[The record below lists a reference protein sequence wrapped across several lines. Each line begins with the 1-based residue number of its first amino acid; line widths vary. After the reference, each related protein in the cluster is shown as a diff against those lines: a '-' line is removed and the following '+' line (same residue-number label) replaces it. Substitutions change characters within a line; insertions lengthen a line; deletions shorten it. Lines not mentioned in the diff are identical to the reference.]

1 MKVSAC
7 RHAAPLDKMG
17 IVATH
22 PADGVLKER
31 LAFKSIVNR
40 FMVLSTVGLF
50 ICLATPMSNANA
62 VDNSD
67 SYRIYSHVTIYS
79 YKQYQCFDTLMSKES
94 HWNTKAT
101 NGKAIGI
108 PQGKSTSLIHMSGY
122 QQIDWAIAYIHHR
135 YGSAC
140 IALHHSMKMGWY

>member
-1 MKVSAC
+1 MKSSAC
-7 RHAAPLDKMG
+7 RYAAPLDKMG

-22 PADGVLKER
+22 PARRVWKER
-31 LAFKSIVNR
+31 LSFKSFLNR
-40 FMVLSTVGLF
+40 SAVLNSVLLLTGLL
-50 ICLATPMSNANA
+50 IPMSNANA
-62 VDNSD
+62 VDNTD
-67 SYRIYSHVTIYS
+67 SYRIYAHVKIYN

-101 NGKAIGI
+101 NGKAVGI
-108 PQGKSTSLIHMSGY
+108 PQGKSASLIHMSGY